1 MIQNLKIKLLEIGK
15 IKAGKL
21 GQERRT
27 KDGKSTY
34 RLPTKSDHFTIT
46 STQRDETGNF
56 APDVELMKQIAEVV
70 GEPWDHLVTLPVYLI
85 FNTIEENIYT
95 TYACYKGRTR
105 ICTGDGV
112 IATDL
117 TTGEQV
123 QCPCPR
129 LDQDYKGPAKCKIYG
144 RLSVVLANMNIVGGA
159 WVYRTTSF
167 NSVQDILGSLMLIQK
182 IAGRLSGIP
191 LMLKLFPK
199 TVQLPTGQATVYTAS
214 LIYQGSPF
222 ALAETAK
229 KCLMLE
235 HVESIAPDQ
244 TIETEEEAEI
254 QEEFYPP
261 ETETERAKADAA
273 AVTEKTRETRK
284 ETKKP
289 AEEQKTEG
297 QEPTAAELARAD
309 ADKLKKKQEKVK
321 AAAAAKKEKARI
333 KKEKEEAKAAAA
345 NEDASEGQKTEDTSG
360 ETSPSGEEPPIEDGE
375 VLDGP
380 PEDFGWV

>member
-167 NSVQDILGSLMLIQK
+167 NSVQDIL
-182 IAGRLSGIP
+182 
-191 LMLKLFPK
+191 
-199 TVQLPTGQATVYTAS
+199 
-214 LIYQGSPF
+214 
-222 ALAETAK
+222 
-229 KCLMLE
+229 
-235 HVESIAPDQ
+235 
-244 TIETEEEAEI
+244 
-254 QEEFYPP
+254 
-261 ETETERAKADAA
+261 
-273 AVTEKTRETRK
+273 
-284 ETKKP
+284 
-289 AEEQKTEG
+289 
-297 QEPTAAELARAD
+297 
-309 ADKLKKKQEKVK
+309 
-321 AAAAAKKEKARI
+321 
-333 KKEKEEAKAAAA
+333 
-345 NEDASEGQKTEDTSG
+345 
-360 ETSPSGEEPPIEDGE
+360 
-375 VLDGP
+375 
-380 PEDFGWV
+380 